1 MIGNELENHKHKLN
15 DTNHLY
21 QELDFVCFADYAEAS
36 RAILKHLRS
45 QFNFDLWMVTQV
57 KGDDW
62 IVLEA
67 SENGYGVKSG
77 DVYNWHDS
85 FCSRMVK
92 AKGPNVAPKVEDVPA
107 YVEAEIGKQFRIGSY
122 IGLPMYTEE
131 GVLFGTLCA
140 IDPSTQNFNTQK
152 DFPQIK
158 ILARILTSLLNSELK
173 NIEQESEIDGIRKI
187 AHLDKLTGLLN
198 RRGWDAALKR
208 EHRRLNNLKSPS
220 TVFTFDLDGLKS
232 KIWR

>member
-1 MIGNELENHKHKLN
+1 MFNHQLENQKNKSHDKN
-15 DTNHLY
+15 SFY
-21 QELDFVCFADYAEAS
+21 QDFDFVCFADYEEAS
-36 RAILKHLRS
+36 RAIIKHLKA
-45 QFNFDLWMVTQV
+45 QFDFDLWMVTCV

-67 SENGYGVKSG
+67 SANDYGVKSG

-85 FCSRMVK
+85 FCSRMVE
-92 AKGPNVAPKVEDVPA
+92 AKGPNVAPNVEDVPA

-122 IGLPMYTEE
+122 IGLPMYTEQ

-140 IDPSTQNFNTQK
+140 IDPSTQTFNIEK

-173 NIEQESEIDGIRKI
+173 NVEQKSEIAGIRKI
-187 AHLDKLTGLLN
+187 AHRDQLTGLLN

-208 EHRRLNNLKSPS
+208 QHRRLWFES
-220 TVFTFDLDGLKS
+220 GE
-232 KIWR
+232 